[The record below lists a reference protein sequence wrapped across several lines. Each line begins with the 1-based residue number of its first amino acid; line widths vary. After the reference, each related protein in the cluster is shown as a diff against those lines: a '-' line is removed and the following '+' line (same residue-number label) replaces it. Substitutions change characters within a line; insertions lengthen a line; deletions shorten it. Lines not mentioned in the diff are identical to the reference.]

1 MFGDVLFPS
10 ETWTQFGVRHVVKG
24 IPGTE
29 QIGILA
35 PEILKAI
42 QEGRTGQ
49 TMRGIE
55 RGDYAQLRAAPP
67 PNRDITTQPIRQWEF
82 AVTRD
87 GYDILVT
94 ACCLEAL
101 AEEVKPAVIYFHG
114 GGWRAGSRKQV
125 QNPLRLLAQFSGA
138 VIFNV
143 EYRLAPEYRYPCAT
157 DDCWWVVKYVHH
169 HASELRVD
177 ARRITVAGD
186 SAGGNLAAA
195 CARRDRNGRTRL
207 IHRQVL
213 IYPALAQADPAGME
227 DYHFSLDDYRFDDSQ
242 AKWITSSIL
251 SLADTL
257 PNAFLYVNS
266 REEAR
271 SPDASPLFDT
281 SFAGLPKTLLICAE
295 FDYLT
300 QQCRTY
306 AKRLAEAGVDTTLL
320 IYRGTNHG
328 FMTRVGYYPQST
340 DLQKEVAE
348 AVKAL

>member
-157 DDCWWVVKYVHH
+157 DDCWWVVNMYTTTHQSCGLMH
-169 HASELRVD
+169 DGSPWQATAQEGIW
-177 ARRITVAGD
+177 RRPVQDGTETAG
-186 SAGGNLAAA
+186 
-195 CARRDRNGRTRL
+195 
-207 IHRQVL
+207 
-213 IYPALAQADPAGME
+213 
-227 DYHFSLDDYRFDDSQ
+227 
-242 AKWITSSIL
+242 
-251 SLADTL
+251 
-257 PNAFLYVNS
+257 
-266 REEAR
+266 
-271 SPDASPLFDT
+271 PD
-281 SFAGLPKTLLICAE
+281 
-295 FDYLT
+295 
-300 QQCRTY
+300 
-306 AKRLAEAGVDTTLL
+306 
-320 IYRGTNHG
+320 
-328 FMTRVGYYPQST
+328 
-340 DLQKEVAE
+340 
-348 AVKAL
+348 